1 LNKKEE
7 ILAEHRNIVNLV
19 KRLIFNSHCAHVED
33 KLTPANG
40 QIIGYL
46 YHNQNRDI
54 FQKNIEEEFSIRRS
68 TVSKTLRL
76 MEEKDY
82 IKRESVD
89 GDARL
94 RKISLTPKALR
105 IADFIESD
113 MQKLQD
119 IAFNGISDSDLEVIF
134 RVAVKVRENIE
145 NALGSH

>member
-1 LNKKEE
+1 MNRNFNDWLSKFKASISDYTYYVDFEKIYKNVDKVKVELN
-7 ILAEHRNIVNLV
+7 ILNS
-19 KRLIFNSHCAHVED
+19 LIGS
-33 KLTPANG
+33 
-40 QIIGYL
+40 
-46 YHNQNRDI
+46 
-54 FQKNIEEEFSIRRS
+54 KNIEEEFSIRRS

-89 GDARL
+89 VDARL
-94 RKISLTPKALR
+94 RKISLTPKALH

>member
-1 LNKKEE
+1 
-7 ILAEHRNIVNLV
+7 
-19 KRLIFNSHCAHVED
+19 
-33 KLTPANG
+33 
-40 QIIGYL
+40 
-46 YHNQNRDI
+46 
-54 FQKNIEEEFSIRRS
+54 
-68 TVSKTLRL
+68 